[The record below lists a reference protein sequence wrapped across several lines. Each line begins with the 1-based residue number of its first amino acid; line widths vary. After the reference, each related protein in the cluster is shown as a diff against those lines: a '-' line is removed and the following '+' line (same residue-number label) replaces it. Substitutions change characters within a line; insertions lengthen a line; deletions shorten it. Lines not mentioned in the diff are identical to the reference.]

1 MTMKEELKKAL
12 QEISNYHHVDSDGV
26 ESDEYEIS
34 LEEVVS
40 ADEIDL
46 TDFESLI

>member
-1 MTMKEELKKAL
+1 MKEKIKVAL

-26 ESDEYEIS
+26 ESDEYKIS
-34 LEEVVS
+34 LEEVIS
-40 ADEIDL
+40 ADEVDL